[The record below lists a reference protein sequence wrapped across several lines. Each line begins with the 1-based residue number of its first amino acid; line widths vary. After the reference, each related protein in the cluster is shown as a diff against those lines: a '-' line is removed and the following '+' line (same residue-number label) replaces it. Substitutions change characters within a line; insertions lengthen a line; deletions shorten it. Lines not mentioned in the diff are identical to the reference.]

1 MANEHILAPALYE
14 KMERELSDW
23 KEKAKQESSEDIIN
37 GFIPYELV
45 YKEDL
50 LSLFSLSLFSIEMGL
65 IDLEEADYRFLLSL
79 DKPLDWL
86 YIQWLDF
93 DDSHMAMLESFVKT
107 TLAYRRNTE
116 ND

>member
-1 MANEHILAPALYE
+1 MANEHILAAALYE

-45 YKEDL
+45 YKGDL
-50 LSLFSLSLFSIEMGL
+50 LSLFSVGMGL
-65 IDLEEADYRFLLSL
+65 IDLEDADYRFLLSL
-79 DKPLDWL
+79 DRPLDWL
-86 YIQWLDF
+86 YIQWLDY
-93 DDSHMAMLESFVKT
+93 DDSLASMLEDFVKN